1 MGASASI
8 EVSFIDNKTGEL
20 MSSEKIQAL
29 TQDAKEAIDKFDF
42 SNSFYDIYKNPDTYK
57 KLAEEWNKNHQNI
70 KVNV

>member
-1 MGASASI
+1 
-8 EVSFIDNKTGEL
+8 

-29 TQDAKEAIDKFDF
+29 TQDAKEVIDKFDF